1 MKIYDL
7 RSDTVTKPSPG
18 MRKAMAEAE
27 VGDDVYGEDPTV
39 NALQEMAAELMGKE
53 AGLFVSTGSMGNLVP
68 IYLNCG
74 KGNEFMIEARGH
86 SVQHELAGVAAIAG
100 SLPIMIMAPQGFLT
114 PRLMEPWIQP
124 DIYYCAHTRMI
135 VLENTHNVAGGTVY
149 PLTLLKEIGAFA
161 RERKLSVHIDGA
173 RIFNAAAAACVPAR
187 QLCAEADTVTF
198 CLSKGLG
205 APVGSV
211 ICGPHD
217 FIAEARRVRKMLGG
231 GMRQAG
237 VIAAAGIYA
246 LRHNVER
253 IVEDHENARAIGRAL
268 AGTSWARVEPDV
280 VTNMVYFNTP
290 GHDAAKVVEALE
302 RQGIRGDTTGPD
314 RIRLV
319 THLDVSLQDTKE
331 IVRIVEGL
339 RL

>member
-1 MKIYDL
+1 
-7 RSDTVTKPSPG
+7 
-18 MRKAMAEAE
+18 
-27 VGDDVYGEDPTV
+27 
-39 NALQEMAAELMGKE
+39 
-53 AGLFVSTGSMGNLVP
+53 MGNLVP

-100 SLPIMIMAPQGFLT
+100 SLPIMITASQGFLT
-114 PRLMEPWIQP
+114 PPLMEPWIQP

-149 PLTLLKEIGAFA
+149 PLDLLKEIGDFA
-161 RERKLSVHIDGA
+161 RKRKLSVHVDGA
-173 RIFNAAAAACVPAR
+173 RIFNAAAAAGAPVR
-187 QLCAEADTVTF
+187 KLCADADTVTF

-205 APVGSV
+205 APVGSM
-211 ICGPHD
+211 ICGPRA

-246 LRHNVER
+246 LQHNVDR
-253 IVEDHENARAIGRAL
+253 IAEDHENARSIAQSL

-280 VTNMVYFNTP
+280 VTNMIYFRTP
-290 GHDAAKVVEALE
+290 GREAAKVVDTLE
-302 RQGIRGDTTGPD
+302 RNGIRSGATGPD
-314 RIRLV
+314 QIRFV
-319 THLDVSLQDTKE
+319 THLDVSREDTKE
-331 IVRIVEGL
+331 IVRIVEKL
-339 RL
+339 RP

>member
-1 MKIYDL
+1 MKTYDL

-39 NALQEMAAELMGKE
+39 NALQEMAAELLGKE

-100 SLPIMIMAPQGFLT
+100 SLPIMITAAQGFLT
-114 PRLMEPWIQP
+114 PPLMEPWIQP

-149 PLTLLKEIGAFA
+149 PLDLLKEIGDFA
-161 RERKLSVHIDGA
+161 RKRKLSVHVDGA
-173 RIFNAAAAACVPAR
+173 RIFNAAAAAGAPVR
-187 QLCAEADTVTF
+187 KLCADADTVTF

-205 APVGSV
+205 APVGSM
-211 ICGPHD
+211 ICGPRA

-246 LRHNVER
+246 LQHNVDR
-253 IVEDHENARAIGRAL
+253 IAEDHENARSIAQSL

-280 VTNMVYFNTP
+280 VTNMIYFSTP
-290 GHDAAKVVEALE
+290 GREAAKVVDTLE
-302 RQGIRGDTTGPD
+302 RNGIRSGATGPD
-314 RIRLV
+314 QIRFV
-319 THLDVSLQDTKE
+319 THLDVSREDTRE
-331 IVRIVEGL
+331 IVRIVERL
-339 RL
+339 RP

>member
-1 MKIYDL
+1 M
-7 RSDTVTKPSPG
+7 
-18 MRKAMAEAE
+18 
-27 VGDDVYGEDPTV
+27 
-39 NALQEMAAELMGKE
+39 
-53 AGLFVSTGSMGNLVP
+53 
-68 IYLNCG
+68 
-74 KGNEFMIEARGH
+74 
-86 SVQHELAGVAAIAG
+86 
-100 SLPIMIMAPQGFLT
+100 
-114 PRLMEPWIQP
+114 
-124 DIYYCAHTRMI
+124 
-135 VLENTHNVAGGTVY
+135 
-149 PLTLLKEIGAFA
+149 
-161 RERKLSVHIDGA
+161 
-173 RIFNAAAAACVPAR
+173 
-187 QLCAEADTVTF
+187 TF

-205 APVGSV
+205 APVGSM
-211 ICGPHD
+211 ICGPRD

-253 IVEDHENARAIGRAL
+253 IVEDHENARSIARAL